1 MVLVLVGVEVLKR
14 LGILREVVVVA
25 TVLKMHENKRS
36 SVLLVMKTKR
46 VIACVERWG
55 WIVQWCGG

>member
-1 MVLVLVGVEVLKR
+1 MVLVLVGVGVLER
-14 LGILREVVVVA
+14 LGILRVVVVVA
-25 TVLKMHENKRS
+25 TVLRMHSNKRS

-46 VIACVERWG
+46 VRGCVERWG